1 MLTLPCTTVMLR
13 GMSQLSILGFQ
24 STIWSPI
31 ELNRHIRGLVESDY
45 RMGDLWLAGEVTNLS
60 QPASGHLYFT
70 IRDAEAAVRCVMWKQ
85 DAASLL
91 RLPKDGEAIETHG
104 NVSVYEAGG
113 QYQLYVDEVR
123 YAGEGELYQQYL
135 LLKERL
141 EAEGLFAEHRKR
153 ALPKW
158 PQRIGIVTSS
168 SGAALRDVLNVLR
181 RRYPLVEAIIA
192 STPVQGEAAPDRI
205 VEAMQALDEIEPD
218 VVLLVRGGGS
228 VEDLW
233 AFNDERVARAIVA
246 SKAPVVTGIGHET
259 DVLLSD
265 FAADVRA
272 PTPSAAAEL
281 ATPDSE
287 ELVVEVRELQMG
299 LARAWVDYQLRLRS
313 AVQVQRSALELL
325 SPQARVDSARQRV
338 DEYLHR
344 ATSAIRHEIALQSAA
359 VAGLIHTLQAVGPD
373 TVVAR
378 GYAVVRSSADG
389 SIVRSV
395 AQVKAGD
402 ELQVRVSDGEFGA
415 QATRR
420 ESS

>member
-1 MLTLPCTTVMLR
+1 MLR
-13 GMSQLSILGFQ
+13 DMSQLSILGFQ

-31 ELNRHIRGLVESDY
+31 ELNRHIRGLIESDY
-45 RMGDLWLAGEVTNLS
+45 RMGDLWLAGEVANLS

-85 DAASLL
+85 DAARLL
-91 RLPKDGEAIETHG
+91 RLPKDGEAIEIHG
-104 NVSVYEAGG
+104 NISVYEAGG

-135 LLKERL
+135 QLKERL

-158 PQRIGIVTSS
+158 PRRIGIVTSS

-181 RRYPLVEAIIA
+181 RRYPLVEAIV
-192 STPVQGEAAPDRI
+192 SPTPVQGEAAPDRI
-205 VEAMQALDEIEPD
+205 VEAMHALDDTEPD

-233 AFNDERVARAIVA
+233 AFNDERVVRAVVA
-246 SKAPVVTGIGHET
+246 SKSPVVTGIGHET

-272 PTPSAAAEL
+272 PTPSAAAEI
-281 ATPDSE
+281 ATPDSD
-287 ELVVEVRELQMG
+287 ELTIEVREMQMG
-299 LARAWVDYQLRLRS
+299 LARAWTDYQLRLRT
-313 AVQVQRSALELL
+313 ALQAQRSALELV
-325 SPQARVDSARQRV
+325 SPQAKVDNARQRV

-359 VAGLIHTLQAVGPD
+359 VAGLIQTLQAVGPD
-373 TVVAR
+373 TVLAR
-378 GYAVVRSSADG
+378 GYAVVRNAAD
-389 SIVRSV
+389 RSV
-395 AQVKAGD
+395 IRSVNQVSAGD

-415 QATRR
+415 QATRK